1 MASFKETIKLPEG
14 WWWRQDAWNIVQ
26 ASNHDNQIWVTS
38 MTKRDLSNEVF
49 CYTEK
54 ANIHWK
60 SGTAKITADIIDQ
73 LKQAGTIAAAMNAY
87 FKAK

>member
-14 WWWRQDAWNIVQ
+14 WWWRQGGCALYQ
-26 ASNHDNQIWVTS
+26 AANFDNQIWVTS
-38 MTKRDLSNEVF
+38 HTKVDSSTGVW
-49 CYTEK
+49 YIEK